1 MKPTGHRAWKGSDSE
16 IRLGDWQ
23 TFQKF
28 GAAGARCVPTMV
40 GRAAKKILRSR
51 QPFLIGKWPL
61 LGAIPLVG
69 AQRSSQA
76 GPAAFP
82 STYTFRMEAQTQRRA
97 QTKCKSICTT
107 KLVDSAKT
115 AEPKM
120 AFNFAHLLSA
130 ACGGA
135 PHRLRRL
142 RRPWRRAVRAP
153 LCGFRGGLG
162 SRKSRFVPD
171 FDVSGKTAEPKMA
184 FNFAHLLSAA
194 CGGAPRRLGRL
205 RRPPGS
211 GSSGVYGCGCA
222 RYTTGAL
229 WRAPGEHDYAV
240 VASTRERVASIFT
253 KTLGVPSAASIRSD
267 VTVPGAPGGTA

>member
-1 MKPTGHRAWKGSDSE
+1 M
-16 IRLGDWQ
+16 
-23 TFQKF
+23 
-28 GAAGARCVPTMV
+28 PTMV

-97 QTKCKSICTT
+97 QTKCKSICT
-107 KLVDSAKT
+107 KVGRQRAKT

-120 AFNFAHLLSA
+120 AFKFAHLLSA

-142 RRPWRRAVRAP
+142 RRPCALGALSARP
-153 LCGFRGGLG
+153 CCGFWASWGAG
-162 SRKSRFVPD
+162 SARFVPD
-171 FDVSGKTAEPKMA
+171 CDVSGKTAEPKMA

-205 RRPPGS
+205 RRPCGS
-211 GSSGVYGCGCA
+211 VCRW
-222 RYTTGAL
+222 RYTAPVRHTATL
-229 WRAPGEHDYAV
+229 WRAGAGGGARLRSRGFYK
-240 VASTRERVASIFT
+240 RESGFCVYENGR
-253 KTLGVPSAASIRSD
+253 P
-267 VTVPGAPGGTA
+267 

>member
-1 MKPTGHRAWKGSDSE
+1 MARKESDSE

-97 QTKCKSICTT
+97 QTKCKSICT
-107 KLVDSAKT
+107 KVGRQCQ
-115 AEPKM
+115 
-120 AFNFAHLLSA
+120 N
-130 ACGGA
+130 
-135 PHRLRRL
+135 
-142 RRPWRRAVRAP
+142 
-153 LCGFRGGLG
+153 RG
-162 SRKSRFVPD
+162 
-171 FDVSGKTAEPKMA
+171 TE
-184 FNFAHLLSAA
+184 N
-194 CGGAPRRLGRL
+194 
-205 RRPPGS
+205 
-211 GSSGVYGCGCA
+211 GV
-222 RYTTGAL
+222 
-229 WRAPGEHDYAV
+229 
-240 VASTRERVASIFT
+240 
-253 KTLGVPSAASIRSD
+253 
-267 VTVPGAPGGTA
+267 

>member
-1 MKPTGHRAWKGSDSE
+1 M
-16 IRLGDWQ
+16 GDWQ

-205 RRPPGS
+205 RRPPGRWQQCVRLRVRPVHNRRSMACS
-211 GSSGVYGCGCA
+211 GGARLRSRGFHTRASGFYIYENIG
-222 RYTTGAL
+222 R
-229 WRAPGEHDYAV
+229 P
-240 VASTRERVASIFT
+240 
-253 KTLGVPSAASIRSD
+253 
-267 VTVPGAPGGTA
+267 

>member
-1 MKPTGHRAWKGSDSE
+1 MLSAGGGLVRLPGARGSDSE

-97 QTKCKSICTT
+97 RLAVLRPSRFVP
-107 KLVDSAKT
+107 KLVDSAK
-115 AEPKM
+115 
-120 AFNFAHLLSA
+120 
-130 ACGGA
+130 
-135 PHRLRRL
+135 PH
-142 RRPWRRAVRAP
+142 
-153 LCGFRGGLG
+153 GIENG
-162 SRKSRFVPD
+162 S
-171 FDVSGKTAEPKMA
+171 
-184 FNFAHLLSAA
+184 
-194 CGGAPRRLGRL
+194 
-205 RRPPGS
+205 
-211 GSSGVYGCGCA
+211 
-222 RYTTGAL
+222 
-229 WRAPGEHDYAV
+229 
-240 VASTRERVASIFT
+240 
-253 KTLGVPSAASIRSD
+253 
-267 VTVPGAPGGTA
+267 

>member
-1 MKPTGHRAWKGSDSE
+1 MDTDTTPSDTRIRTAPTQLLDNNTRIRSCETPGAGSSSWVWSRLTSLCVRPCKCPAIPCASLARRTPLLFEQEGVGLWACGALLNANAARVHVPRQISNCLASDSE

-97 QTKCKSICTT
+97 QTKCKSICT
-107 KLVDSAKT
+107 KVGRQCQ
-115 AEPKM
+115 
-120 AFNFAHLLSA
+120 N
-130 ACGGA
+130 
-135 PHRLRRL
+135 
-142 RRPWRRAVRAP
+142 
-153 LCGFRGGLG
+153 RG
-162 SRKSRFVPD
+162 
-171 FDVSGKTAEPKMA
+171 TE
-184 FNFAHLLSAA
+184 N
-194 CGGAPRRLGRL
+194 
-205 RRPPGS
+205 
-211 GSSGVYGCGCA
+211 GV
-222 RYTTGAL
+222 
-229 WRAPGEHDYAV
+229 
-240 VASTRERVASIFT
+240 
-253 KTLGVPSAASIRSD
+253 
-267 VTVPGAPGGTA
+267 

>member
-1 MKPTGHRAWKGSDSE
+1 MPGPYSSLMVLRRRASPPPRRPPPGPRFGLCLGWRRGPMGGVMVVYGPPITYSLPPAIGASRTSQFMISSDSE

-97 QTKCKSICTT
+97 QTKCKSICT
-107 KLVDSAKT
+107 KVGRQCQ
-115 AEPKM
+115 
-120 AFNFAHLLSA
+120 N
-130 ACGGA
+130 
-135 PHRLRRL
+135 RR
-142 RRPWRRAVRAP
+142 
-153 LCGFRGGLG
+153 
-162 SRKSRFVPD
+162 
-171 FDVSGKTAEPKMA
+171 TE
-184 FNFAHLLSAA
+184 N
-194 CGGAPRRLGRL
+194 
-205 RRPPGS
+205 
-211 GSSGVYGCGCA
+211 GV
-222 RYTTGAL
+222 
-229 WRAPGEHDYAV
+229 
-240 VASTRERVASIFT
+240 
-253 KTLGVPSAASIRSD
+253 
-267 VTVPGAPGGTA
+267 

>member
-1 MKPTGHRAWKGSDSE
+1 MGEPCPAPLRVAMRSPLPFPCVPDRPYKILLVQVGTLSFSHPSFWFVCFLSSSRLDDPSTTKEPTLYIAMKYSDLAISLVSPQGLPTASNSRRRAGSLGYGTGPPASDSE

-97 QTKCKSICTT
+97 R
-107 KLVDSAKT
+107 LRDA
-115 AEPKM
+115 
-120 AFNFAHLLSA
+120 SA
-130 ACGGA
+130 AGSTST
-135 PHRLRRL
+135 LR
-142 RRPWRRAVRAP
+142 
-153 LCGFRGGLG
+153 
-162 SRKSRFVPD
+162 D
-171 FDVSGKTAEPKMA
+171 A
-184 FNFAHLLSAA
+184 F
-194 CGGAPRRLGRL
+194 
-205 RRPPGS
+205 
-211 GSSGVYGCGCA
+211 
-222 RYTTGAL
+222 
-229 WRAPGEHDYAV
+229 
-240 VASTRERVASIFT
+240 
-253 KTLGVPSAASIRSD
+253 TLQEAGHTCP
-267 VTVPGAPGGTA
+267 